1 MNATP
6 ETLCIGLMS
15 GTSLDGIDGV
25 LARFDGAGR
34 PQVLAHAHTPYTQD
48 LRQRFEQLQ
57 APGPNELHRMAL
69 AGNALS
75 LACAQLCQQLLAPT
89 GHTAAQVRVIGVH
102 GQTVR
107 HQPGLHD
114 GLGYTWQVLQPAVLA
129 EHTGIDVVADLRS
142 RDVAAGGQGAPLV
155 PAFHHGVFG
164 DAQRHVAVLN
174 LGGIAN
180 LSLLPAHGPVRGWD
194 CGPAN
199 TLLDAW
205 CQHHTGAAF
214 DQGGHW
220 AASGQVHA
228 DLLTRLLSEP
238 FFAHPP
244 PKSTGRDLFHLDW
257 LQAQLA
263 REAPVPA
270 VDVQATLL
278 ALTVESCARD
288 LQRHGP
294 NTQRLVVCGGGAL
307 NTTLMARLRQRL
319 NPIEVVSSDAL
330 GLPAQQVEATAF
342 AWLAWCHVMERPGNL
357 PAVTGAQGP
366 RVLGALYPR

>member
-1 MNATP
+1 MSACP

-34 PQVLAHAHTPYTQD
+34 PHVLAHAHQD
-48 LRQRFEQLQ
+48 YPESLRLAFEQLQ
-57 APGPNELHRMAL
+57 LPGTHELHRMAL
-69 AGNALS
+69 AGNALA
-75 LACAQLCQQLLAPT
+75 LACAQLSLRLLAQT
-89 GHTAAQVRVIGVH
+89 QCTAEQVRAIGVH

-107 HQPGLHD
+107 HQPGQHD

-155 PAFHHGVFG
+155 PAFHHGVFA
-164 DAQRHVAVLN
+164 DPERHVAVLN

-180 LSLLPAHGPVRGWD
+180 LSVLPIHGPVRGWD

-199 TLLDAW
+199 TLLDTW
-205 CQHHTGAAF
+205 CRQHTGAPY
-214 DQGGHW
+214 DKNGQW
-220 AASGQVHA
+220 AASGHVHA
-228 DLLTRLLSEP
+228 DLLQRLLGAP
-238 FFAHPP
+238 FFSQSP
-244 PKSTGRDLFHLDW
+244 PKSTGRDLFHLTW
-257 LQAQLA
+257 LESQLSDMGA
-263 REAPVPA
+263 MPA

-278 ALTVESCARD
+278 ALTVECCARD
-288 LQRHGP
+288 LNAHAPG
-294 NTQRLVVCGGGAL
+294 TQRLVVCGGGAF
-307 NTTLMARLRQRL
+307 NTALMDRLRQRL
-319 NPIEVVSSDAL
+319 DPIEVLDSGAL

-342 AWLAWCHVMERPGNL
+342 AWLAWCHVQGRPGNL
-357 PAVTGAQGP
+357 PAVTGAKGP